1 MKTIPSKEKPVPGK
15 AASPKDV
22 AVTNLGKGKSSE
34 PITIFSPR
42 VQTGLILSVVGLFFF
57 VLGARPSFFGEDR
70 SPVIGFVQIAVF
82 EFGLGLIC
90 LGGYIALKTLSK
102 NQKASIPYE
111 FGVRFIATGFAIS
124 IFCGLADLIGIGSHR
139 LPLLYFGPLQSLGL
153 LLGQGLSALGLMML
167 IPFSNGSQNEKFQR
181 SLSSKSS

>member
-1 MKTIPSKEKPVPGK
+1 MKKIPPKQKPAPSKT
-15 AASPKDV
+15 ASPKDV
-22 AVTNLGKGKSSE
+22 SETSSGKGKSSE

-42 VQTGLILSVVGLFFF
+42 VQTGLILSVIGFFLFA
-57 VLGARPSFFGEDR
+57 LGARPSFFGEDR

-82 EFGLGLIC
+82 ELGLGLIC

-111 FGVRFIATGFAIS
+111 FGVRFIATGLAIS

-167 IPFSNGSQNEKFQR
+167 IPFSNSSQNDKSQR
-181 SLSSKSS
+181 SLSTKSN